1 MPLAMPIEDM
11 DKTEQIIKWLFEES
25 ITIEEIEEME
35 SMNVEWYVMPDVPDD
50 GIVCGDCGGMDIALS
65 VMTSV
70 NPNGKNRKEQMEE
83 LFDEAE
89 YEGCYCYTCDD
100 SDKSYEDI
108 KYIRGEEMIG
118 SMVKVKE
125 IEQAGLVVGVKHNK
139 IREEDEHY
147 VREGYVSGHYEVLW
161 AGETEPRKAYED
173 RSHRHPR
180 YKLYWMNQTEEVA

>member
-1 MPLAMPIEDM
+1 MPIEDM
-11 DKTEQIIKWLFEES
+11 DKTEQIIKWLFDES
-25 ITIEEIEEME
+25 ITTEEIDEME
-35 SMNVEWYVMPDVPDD
+35 SMNVEWYKQPDVPDA
-50 GIVCGDCGGMDIALS
+50 GVVCNECGCMEISLS
-65 VMTSV
+65 VMTSI
-70 NPNGKNRKEQMEE
+70 NPNGKDKEGQMKEM
-83 LFDEAE
+83 FDEAE
-89 YEGCYCYTCDD
+89 YDELYCYSCDD
-100 SDKSYEDI
+100 NQAAYEDV

>member
-1 MPLAMPIEDM
+1 MPIEDM

-147 VREGYVSGHYEVLW
+147 VPEGYVAGHYEVVW
-161 AGETEPRKAYED
+161 AGETEKKKMYED
-173 RSHRHPR
+173 RCDR
-180 YKLYWMNQTEEVA
+180 YGNITWMNQTEEVA